1 MGVFGQASNP
11 LRGAPEERL
20 GQENG
25 LLGAGPQ
32 GTGSALLSKKKDFPN
47 PKSPSPPP
55 QKKNFQNRCDTGG
68 AHLPYRWAHRHLLIS
83 NQGGAIGMLDQY
95 TGYSNEMLEQM
106 NSVSLIGG
114 ELLPFPY

>member
-32 GTGSALLSKKKDFPN
+32 GTGSAPPHKKRISQIQKA
-47 PKSPSPPP
+47 PP
-55 QKKNFQNRCDTGG
+55 QKKTSKIGVTPVGLISHTGG
-68 AHLPYRWAHRHLLIS
+68 P
-83 NQGGAIGMLDQY
+83 IG
-95 TGYSNEMLEQM
+95 
-106 NSVSLIGG
+106 IC
-114 ELLPFPY
+114 

>member
-1 MGVFGQASNP
+1 M
-11 LRGAPEERL
+11 
-20 GQENG
+20 
-25 LLGAGPQ
+25 PQ
-32 GTGSALLSKKKDFPN
+32 LHITSIKQTADPKKK
-47 PKSPSPPP
+47 
-55 QKKNFQNRCDTGG
+55 FQNRCDTGG

-114 ELLPFPY
+114 ELLPFLY

>member
-1 MGVFGQASNP
+1 MGVFEQGSKL

-32 GTGSALLSKKKDFPN
+32 GTGSAPPPYKKDFPN
-47 PKSPSPPP
+47 PKSPPSPPK
-55 QKKNFQNRCDTGG
+55 KKNFQNQCDTGG
-68 AHLPYRWAHRHLLIS
+68 VHLPYRWAHRHLLIS

-95 TGYSNEMLEQM
+95 TGYSDEMLEQM

-114 ELLPFPY
+114 ELLSFPY

>member
-32 GTGSALLSKKKDFPN
+32 GTGSA
-47 PKSPSPPP
+47 PP
-55 QKKNFQNRCDTGG
+55 QKKISQIQKAPPQKKKTSKIGVTPVG
-68 AHLPYRWAHRHLLIS
+68 LIS
-83 NQGGAIGMLDQY
+83 HTACRC
-95 TGYSNEMLEQM
+95 
-106 NSVSLIGG
+106 
-114 ELLPFPY
+114 

>member
-1 MGVFGQASNP
+1 MGVFGQGSNP

-32 GTGSALLSKKKDFPN
+32 GTGSAPPIKKGFPKSKKPPLP
-47 PKSPSPPP
+47 PK
-55 QKKNFQNRCDTGG
+55 KKFQNRCDTGG

-114 ELLPFPY
+114 ELLPFLY

>member
-32 GTGSALLSKKKDFPN
+32 GTGSALPPKKRTSQIQKV
-47 PKSPSPPP
+47 PP
-55 QKKNFQNRCDTGG
+55 QTKKNFQNRCDTGG

>member
-32 GTGSALLSKKKDFPN
+32 GTGSALLSKKRTSQIQKAPL
-47 PKSPSPPP
+47 PP
-55 QKKNFQNRCDTGG
+55 QKKTSKIGVTPVG
-68 AHLPYRWAHRHLLIS
+68 LIS
-83 NQGGAIGMLDQY
+83 HTACRC
-95 TGYSNEMLEQM
+95 
-106 NSVSLIGG
+106 
-114 ELLPFPY
+114 